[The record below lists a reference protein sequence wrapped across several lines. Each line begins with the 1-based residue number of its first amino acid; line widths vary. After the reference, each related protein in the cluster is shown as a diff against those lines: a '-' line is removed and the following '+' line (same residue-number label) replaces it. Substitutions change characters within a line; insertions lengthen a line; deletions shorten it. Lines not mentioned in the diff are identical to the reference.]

1 MPKTSA
7 NESWLRRITN
17 GRIALTDGA
26 SPLFLIFVGVLIFIY
41 ITNRLDT
48 ERQLRRIDDL
58 NAEIKEMRYEH
69 ITTQSQLMNMS
80 KQSEVLRRVEL
91 EGLELKEL
99 TEPPRII
106 DR

>member
-48 ERQLRRIDDL
+48 ERHLLNIDDL
-58 NAEIKEMRYEH
+58 SAAIQETRYEH
-69 ITTQSQLMNMS
+69 MTTQSPLMNLS